1 MTQVTGRVDSI
12 YSKTVATKFGDKNVY
27 YANINGQDINIGF
40 KKSVEEGQNVTLDVE
55 QKYGELQMVR
65 GSGPKQAAV
74 GQASTP
80 AKNMPAAKQT
90 QEFPVPTNSRST
102 SICRQSGLNRAVEVS
117 IALLN
122 AGEFHDGDGNL
133 DQSEFENRV
142 FELAYKFTDFSTGQ
156 REVKMANAEAA
167 YNGDE

>member
-12 YSKTVATKFGDKNVY
+12 YSKTVTTKFGDKNVY

-74 GQASTP
+74 GQAPTP
-80 AKNMPAAKQT
+80 AKSMPAAKQA

-102 SICRQSGLNRAVEVS
+102 SICRQSGLNRAVEVATTMYNRGS
-117 IALLN
+117 FDDSTGMPDN
-122 AGEFHDGDGNL
+122 
-133 DQSEFENRV
+133 QMFEDKI

-167 YNGDE
+167 YNGEE